1 MKLLVVFL
9 LLCALLL
16 AFTAWQLVG
25 ALGRQP
31 AAPRLAERL
40 APAEPQPVQLAAD
53 ELAEP
58 VAVPAESADLSP
70 PALATPATD
79 PPPEA
84 PTPDEAVAEPPE
96 VRWPE
101 DPELRA
107 AQRRLTAARVVLRDD
122 PDHERARRD
131 ELDALARLERWDEA
145 LASVR
150 ELRRLHPDDTA
161 LAFEEAALLM
171 QLGRAL
177 DAVGV
182 LNLIVHAQPADA
194 RAWFNLA
201 VAHQEL
207 GHLSAARHAWDR
219 TIALVPTTEARAQ
232 RGVILSTL
240 GDWAAAVND
249 FEQVLLDEPD
259 AADATINLAIA
270 LRHLG
275 RSDEARTRLVAL
287 VEQRPRHLPAL
298 RLLAEIAWDAWQ
310 AAPRDDARRREVALW
325 CARALEVD
333 GRQASLRAW
342 LDAAGGGR

>member
-9 LLCALLL
+9 LLCVLLL

-25 ALGRQP
+25 VLGRQP

-40 APAEPQPVQLAAD
+40 APAEPQPAQLVAD
-53 ELAEP
+53 QIAEP
-58 VAVPAESADLSP
+58 VDVPAEPAEP
-70 PALATPATD
+70 PAATVATAQQS
-79 PPPEA
+79 EA
-84 PTPDEAVAEPPE
+84 PAPDDAVAEPPE
-96 VRWPE
+96 VRWAE

-150 ELRRLHPDDTA
+150 ELRRLRPDDMA

-182 LNLIVHAQPADA
+182 LNLVVYEQPDDA

-219 TIALVPTTEARAQ
+219 TIALAPTTEARAQ
-232 RGVILSTL
+232 RGVILAAL
-240 GDWAAAVND
+240 GDWAGAATD
-249 FEQVLLDEPD
+249 FEQVLLDEPE
-259 AADATINLAIA
+259 APDATINLALA

-275 RSDEARTRLVAL
+275 RSDEARARLVAL

-333 GRQASLRAW
+333 GRQAGLRAW